1 MNGISSNSI
10 GKSLLSGVDFKIEIV
25 VYRNLKFSSQ
35 FKVSVLLYENIF
47 YQKKEEKV
55 LYLKVLHA
63 IRIVSGWL
71 VYKNLKVFHTVGIVS
86 EWMRCVQVYENVVI
100 FIFIFYF

>member
-47 YQKKEEKV
+47 YQKKRGKGIV
-55 LYLKVLHA
+55 LK
-63 IRIVSGWL
+63 SSSC
-71 VYKNLKVFHTVGIVS
+71 YKNS
-86 EWMRCVQVYENVVI
+86 EWMACVQELKSFPYRRNSK
-100 FIFIFYF
+100 